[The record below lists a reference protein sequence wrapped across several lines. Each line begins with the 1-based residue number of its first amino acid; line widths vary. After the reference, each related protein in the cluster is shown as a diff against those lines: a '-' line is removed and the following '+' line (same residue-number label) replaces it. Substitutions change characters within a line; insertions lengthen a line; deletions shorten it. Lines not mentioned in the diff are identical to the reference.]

1 MSSLSFHLN
10 TGSSSKPEAL
20 ILGSDEQIKSSGLV
34 AIPAA
39 ELSTYNAKPCTDC
52 KYYYTMKGESCHN
65 IIFSSPAQFISIH
78 PVDKEFNGYMKVYI
92 KDMKSG
98 YRRIS
103 RSTNLNVVETSTVKT
118 SIKIPSQPAPFTI
131 QINCP

>member
-10 TGSSSKPEAL
+10 TGSSSEPAAL
-20 ILGSDEQIKSSGLV
+20 IIGSDEKIKSSGLV
-34 AIPAA
+34 SIPIA
-39 ELSTYNAKPCTDC
+39 ELSAYNAKPCTDC
-52 KYYYTMKGESCHN
+52 KYYYTIKGDSFQN
-65 IIFSSPAQFISIH
+65 IVFSNAAQFIAIH
-78 PVDKEFNGYMKVYI
+78 SVDKEFMKVYI

-103 RSTNLNVVETSTVKT
+103 KSTNLNVLETSTVKT
-118 SIKIPSQPAPFTI
+118 SIKLPSQAAPFTI